1 MFVAG
6 WFTLPS
12 TDPSS
17 SSSEQESLLRRT
29 RGEDM
34 DSAEVSDSSSESGST
49 AQASFT
55 KPSPSKDPLPGT
67 SSSDY
72 PSPNISV
79 GPPIHPSPHLLPYL
93 YPHGLYPGHHM
104 HQLLGQHPPPLSLFT
119 GGAPPGIHPQ
129 LLFNAQLALAAQHPL
144 FGHAYPGL
152 GSALTSST
160 SPTQGGAGPLLSERL
175 KAAHRFA
182 PYGAVV
188 TSGAPSATTPS
199 TTLLG
204 ASPLGSAFETVTPGS
219 LQHSPRHSPR
229 PTSTESS
236 AKPPIATPTP
246 ITPKVVS
253 PQPPSSPA
261 SPVAKSLNNNKA
273 ATTTSPGAA
282 KASSSSPPPVSSDLK
297 SIEKMVNGLDKG
309 GDLSADKADK

>member
-1 MFVAG
+1 LPHRVAG

-29 RGEDM
+29 RGGEDM

-55 KPSPSKDPLPGT
+55 KPSPSKEPLAGT
-67 SSSDY
+67 SSTDY

-93 YPHGLYPGHHM
+93 YPHGFYPGHNM

-152 GSALTSST
+152 GSVLTSST

-182 PYGAVV
+182 PYGAAM
-188 TSGAPSATTPS
+188 SGGGGAPTTPS
-199 TTLLG
+199 TSLLG

-236 AKPPIATPTP
+236 AKIATPTP
-246 ITPKVVS
+246 ITPKIVS
-253 PQPPSSPA
+253 PQPPPTSPPA
-261 SPVAKSLNNNKA
+261 TPKSLNNNR
-273 ATTTSPGAA
+273 TTSSSP
-282 KASSSSPPPVSSDLK
+282 KAVASSSPPPPPSSDLK

-309 GDLSADKADK
+309 DVTAVEKVDK